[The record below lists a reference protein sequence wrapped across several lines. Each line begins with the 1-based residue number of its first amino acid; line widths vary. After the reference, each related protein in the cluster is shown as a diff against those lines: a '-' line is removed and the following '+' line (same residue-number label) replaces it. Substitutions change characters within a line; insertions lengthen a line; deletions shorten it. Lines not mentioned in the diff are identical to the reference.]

1 MTDVYQL
8 ILKPSITNIT
18 IPLPHD
24 DIAKVDDS
32 NRSSY
37 PFFLC
42 SDTIIHDSNAEN
54 NKDVD
59 KPPNNNSSYY

>member
-8 ILKPSITNIT
+8 ILKPTRTNIT
-18 IPLPHD
+18 ITLPHD
-24 DIAKVDDS
+24 DIANVDDS

-42 SDTIIHDSNAEN
+42 SDTIHDSNAEN

-59 KPPNNNSSYY
+59 KPPI